1 MSCTSQSVFCCI
13 LRNFAFAGKSVTTPP
28 PLPYGPWDHVPP
40 HVWTDQSNSAATQD
54 EAEDEAQVCVCCA
67 VRSAPPSQ
75 FVMSVRSTIVLNV
88 LTPTIVG
95 AMLFVKYNTNDSWS
109 G

>member
-1 MSCTSQSVFCCI
+1 MAAQMSCTSRSVFCCI
-13 LRNFAFAGKSVTTPP
+13 LRNFAFAGKSVTPP
-28 PLPYGPWDHVPP
+28 MDHGSMSRLMFGLTKATRPP
-40 HVWTDQSNSAATQD
+40 CKMRQRMRQN
-54 EAEDEAQVCVCCA
+54 CVCCV

-75 FVMSVRSTIVLNV
+75 LVMSVRSSIVLNV
-88 LTPTIVG
+88 LTPTLVG